1 MNRPRTRSRQR
12 LGLSG
17 NLPYYIQNPNVL
29 TSASQPTAI
38 DRPPRA
44 RPRCSRNDD
53 GGSLRPHHEPRFG
66 PVTTRQS
73 LPTLER
79 ARAALT
85 ARGVDIFRVEAAE
98 IALAKRVRSHLMDAG
113 VSVCFAPEPNVR
125 FIVRAQSSDFP
136 GVSAKQLYDKVRE
149 EVAAQAR
156 AHGFEEIAERPR
168 EVRDPGD
175 ASRVLDI
182 WYELTFAKPVRDA
195 ESWLDDIRWAMSV
208 SKCVGY

>member
-1 MNRPRTRSRQR
+1 
-12 LGLSG
+12 
-17 NLPYYIQNPNVL
+17 
-29 TSASQPTAI
+29 
-38 DRPPRA
+38 
-44 RPRCSRNDD
+44 
-53 GGSLRPHHEPRFG
+53 
-66 PVTTRQS
+66 
-73 LPTLER
+73 
-79 ARAALT
+79 LT
-85 ARGVDIFRVEAAE
+85 ARGVDIFRVEATE

-113 VSVCFAPEPNVR
+113 VSVSFAPEPNVR

-149 EVAAQAR
+149 EVAAAAR

-175 ASRVLDI
+175 ASRVLDV
-182 WYELTFAKPVRDA
+182 WYELTFAKPVRDM